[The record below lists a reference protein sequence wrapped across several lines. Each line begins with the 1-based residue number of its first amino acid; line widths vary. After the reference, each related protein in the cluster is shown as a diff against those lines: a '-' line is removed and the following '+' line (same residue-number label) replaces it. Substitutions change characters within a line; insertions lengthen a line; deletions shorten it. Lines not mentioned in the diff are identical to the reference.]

1 MSHPEQGQPAGHPA
15 EQRGHERPGG
25 YDEDPLQNAGA
36 PGQAQGGQ
44 YGQRSAGGGYAEQLG
59 GPGQQQGH
67 PDQYGGQVGDPYGGQ
82 QAGQYGQAAGGGY
95 TEQLGGPGQQPG
107 HPDQHGGQVGGQVGG
122 QHGDAY
128 GGQQAGQYGQQ
139 QAAGGYAEQLGQ
151 PGQQPGQPG
160 QHPGQAPGD
169 QSFGPGPGGG
179 AGGPE
184 YGGEPGAYP
193 GPPDHSRGAPGEP
206 TGRDDDRWGAQGNGA
221 PVGGSSAGGASGG
234 GASGDDRYAGE
245 GSTIIDPQR
254 AEHWRSQWEDV
265 RMMFVDQPRDAVA
278 RADGLVGEVLDELAR
293 TFTQQRSELDP
304 NAVGDP
310 STEELRRAVQRYRE
324 FFDRLLTL

>member
-36 PGQAQGGQ
+36 PGQARGGQ
-44 YGQRSAGGGYAEQLG
+44 YGQQAAGGGYAEQLG

-67 PDQYGGQVGDPYGGQ
+67 PDQ
-82 QAGQYGQAAGGGY
+82 
-95 TEQLGGPGQQPG
+95 
-107 HPDQHGGQVGGQVGG
+107 HGGQVGGQY
-122 QHGDAY
+122 GDAY
-128 GGQQAGQYGQQ
+128 GGQQAGQYGQ

-221 PVGGSSAGGASGG
+221 PVGGSSAG